1 MSNPFNPTKP
11 QKEATD
17 KQLTGQEMLRK
28 AGEGLRKMREDP
40 ASRLNQSVGVAV
52 ESRLNQ
58 SFNPANESFG
68 TQSERNFSLREDLTS
83 RDGPKTTE
91 ELMQEAIDKFEENL
105 PQLKSHGH
113 SVAAF
118 ALHLIILLSADH
130 PLKLIE
136 PTNAMIGILVLV
148 SGSATYKYFSN
159 SKTYDVF
166 NYEQV
171 F

>member
-1 MSNPFNPTKP
+1 
-11 QKEATD
+11 
-17 KQLTGQEMLRK
+17 
-28 AGEGLRKMREDP
+28 
-40 ASRLNQSVGVAV
+40 
-52 ESRLNQ
+52 
-58 SFNPANESFG
+58 
-68 TQSERNFSLREDLTS
+68 
-83 RDGPKTTE
+83 
-91 ELMQEAIDKFEENL
+91 MQEAFDKLEENL

-136 PTNAMIGILVLV
+136 PTNTMIGILVLV
-148 SGSATYKYFSN
+148 SGIATYKYFSN

-171 F
+171 FQRLGGNLRNLGPVKDAEYFNGILC